1 MSQVWH
7 NHGVMKVCEG
17 GLKGSTEYV
26 LEVSLC
32 KILLLDGVMFD
43 SKLNFE
49 LPLDWIPVKMYK
61 TAAKIIDD
69 AVRRMPYIGD
79 VSIMHQACISL
90 YQSGIWH
97 STDYCIR
104 YVSGVYQ
111 VCIRGVNHVCI
122 DHESGMCN
130 QCVVCI

>member
-69 AVRRMPYIGD
+69 SVRPHAIHWG
-79 VSIMHQACISL
+79 
-90 YQSGIWH
+90 
-97 STDYCIR
+97 
-104 YVSGVYQ
+104 
-111 VCIRGVNHVCI
+111 CI
-122 DHESGMCN
+122 DHESGMY
-130 QCVVCI
+130 QSVSVWYLARGVDHCIS